1 MKTGGSAAGYMV
13 QLDGLRAI
21 AVTAVVL
28 FHWMPE
34 VKQTGLGGLGV
45 QLFFVLSGY
54 LISGILLDARNKAT
68 ALGSGKGQI
77 IKSFYARRFL
87 RIFPLYY
94 LIVLAAYLLGSFQI
108 QDNFAW
114 HLGYLTNI
122 LIFIKGQW
130 IGEASHLWSLA
141 VEEQFYIFWPFVMLF
156 TPKRYLSATVIGF
169 ILLAPAF
176 KLFYL
181 FMGINESRLGVLP
194 ISSFHYLGAGA
205 LLALIERSDKFR
217 QDAQWQSRFTFTI
230 KAAGVIGLFV
240 FAILQL
246 FPLTLSAI
254 PVMAVVREFAL
265 IFLFVS
271 ITMGAALG
279 FKGLGGRL
287 LSAKPMLFIGQISY
301 GLYLLHNFIPYFTN
315 KLLQDALGLTIDQNW
330 MFLLNSSIL
339 LVLCS
344 LLWHFFEKPI
354 NKYKKHFQYVQDSPK
369 AVVLK

>member
-1 MKTGGSAAGYMV
+1 MNTGSSSAGYMA

-54 LISGILLDARNKAT
+54 LISGILVDARNKADRIG
-68 ALGSGKGQI
+68 AGKGQI

-94 LIVLAAYLLGSFQI
+94 LVVVAAYFLGSTQI

-156 TPKRYLSATVIGF
+156 TPRRYLSATVIGF

-176 KLFYL
+176 KLTYF
-181 FMGINESRLGVLP
+181 FSGIEESRLGVLP

-205 LLALIERSDKFR
+205 LLAMMERSDKFR
-217 QDAQWQSRFTFTI
+217 HDAQWRNTVTFTI
-230 KAAGVIGLFV
+230 KVAGVIGFFV
-240 FAILQL
+240 FALLQL
-246 FPLTLSAI
+246 FPLFLSVFPAL
-254 PVMAVVREFAL
+254 AVVREFGL
-265 IFLFVS
+265 ILLFIS
-271 ITMGAALG
+271 ITMGAAFG
-279 FKGLGGRL
+279 FKGLAGRF

-301 GLYLLHNFIPYFTN
+301 GLYLVHNFIPYFTN
-315 KLLQDALGLTIDQNW
+315 KLLRDSLDLRIDSH
-330 MFLLNSSIL
+330 LLLLINSSVL

-344 LLWHFFEKPI
+344 ILYHFFERPL
-354 NKYKKHFQYVQDSPK
+354 NKYKNNFPYVLASSK
-369 AVVLK
+369 AEVHS